1 MGQKT
6 CRMATG
12 VHIGMPYAYH
22 LRTSVENAYLP
33 IRSLPVYGGSC
44 SSLIL
49 KLITANA
56 SADQPLCQISC
67 TFSFSLIAGHGGRF
81 RYINLLIHAV
91 QENLTFL
98 GGPSKQ
104 NDCIPRPVLHNVG
117 AAARMAALEA
127 SEIHEGRTGNVGLA

>member
-56 SADQPLCQISC
+56 SADQPGWQRLKHRKS
-67 TFSFSLIAGHGGRF
+67 TKGEPG
-81 RYINLLIHAV
+81 
-91 QENLTFL
+91 T
-98 GGPSKQ
+98 
-104 NDCIPRPVLHNVG
+104 
-117 AAARMAALEA
+117 
-127 SEIHEGRTGNVGLA
+127 LAWL